1 MKNLNEDI
9 RGKGIPRGYPER
21 VKRRAKEQLGIRGEG
36 GRVGGFMGF
45 GGQPMPSR
53 EEMETGSRLMG
64 LANSVKR
71 LCRGKERQLEGLA
84 YDVIM
89 SNYTDI
95 IKRHK
100 MRFEIRIVDS
110 RTIYRNLTEN
120 VEDETFKKR
129 ITNLITQGEAKNT
142 KGLLH
147 TEQVQDG
154 LREIFGGDWREVYRL
169 FVELVD
175 TASKLD
181 WLADP
186 EIRYRMMQDH
196 PEHFAGSVRVEFDR
210 GDEINEEMQ
219 ASKGVLIKAY
229 GLDFTM
235 LLHEAV
241 KGIFQVLSSGSIP
254 SDRRV
259 AREVMRRTGLSTEPE
274 DWQYGPEIAAD
285 LRDFINENP
294 KVDQFPDARFEVYK
308 MMVDKRT
315 MATTEFLKFMEGI
328 LDNTKEARKKMDELI
343 DEVTKRLGSE
353 KEKIRKAEEDRKQM
367 EEYDKQMEEYE
378 REMEEYNRK
387 LEEFERQSKQSS
399 EIDDILAKS
408 ADTQQQEEGEED
420 YSTYSQSQL
429 QSVLNRALDN
439 EDYDLVRKV
448 STYLKES
455 KKYNFR

>member
-9 RGKGIPRGYPER
+9 KGKGIPRGYPDR
-21 VKRRAKEQLGIRGEG
+21 VKRRAKERLGIRGEG
-36 GRVGGFMGF
+36 GGRGIRNMF
-45 GGQPMPSR
+45 GGPPMPSR
-53 EEMETGSRLMG
+53 EEMETGSRLMD
-64 LANSVKR
+64 LSNRVKR

-89 SNYTDI
+89 SNYSDI

-154 LREIFGGDWREVYRL
+154 LREIFGADWREVYRL
-169 FVELVD
+169 FDELVD

-181 WLADP
+181 WLADT
-186 EIRYRMMQDH
+186 EMRNRMMQDH

-294 KVDQFPDARFEVYK
+294 KVDLFPDVRFEVYK

-353 KEKIRKAEEDRKQM
+353 KEKNRKAEEYKNQM
-367 EEYDKQMEEYE
+367 EEYNRQMEEYE

-387 LEEFERQSKQSS
+387 MEEHERLSKQSS

-408 ADTQQQEEGEED
+408 ADVEQESEED

-429 QSVLNRALDN
+429 QSVLNKALDSG
-439 EDYDLVRKV
+439 DYDLVKKV